1 MKDSGLVIKIGEKAP
16 DFVLK
21 DNRNH
26 EIRLSE
32 FKGKKIL
39 LSWHPL
45 AWTGVCAQQMQS
57 LEKMKPVFAE
67 LNTVALGISID
78 TVPSKNAW
86 AKNLQISET
95 RLLSDFWPHG
105 QVAQQYGLFREKEG
119 FTQRANVII
128 NENMEISF
136 VKIYDIP
143 QLPDLEEIIAEL
155 KK

>member
-1 MKDSGLVIKIGEKAP
+1 MENNFGIKIAEKAP
-16 DFVLK
+16 EFTLK

-26 EIRLSE
+26 ETRLSE
-32 FKGKKIL
+32 FKGKKVL

-45 AWTGVCAQQMQS
+45 AWTSVCAQQMQS
-57 LEKMKPVFAE
+57 LEKMKPVFDE

-105 QVAQQYGLFREKEG
+105 YVAKLYGLFREKEG
-119 FTQRANVII
+119 FTQRANVIV

-143 QLPDLEEIIAEL
+143 QLPDLDEIIIEL

>member
-1 MKDSGLVIKIGEKAP
+1 MESNFSIKIGEKAP
-16 DFVLK
+16 DFTLK

-26 EIRLSE
+26 EINLSE
-32 FKGKKIL
+32 FLGKKVL

-45 AWTGVCAQQMQS
+45 AWTSVCAQQMQN
-57 LEKMKPVFAE
+57 LEKVKPVFDE

-86 AKNLQISET
+86 AKKLEISET
-95 RLLSDFWPHG
+95 KLLSDFWPHG
-105 QVAQQYGLFREKEG
+105 RVARLYGLFREKEG

-128 NENMEISF
+128 DENMQISF

-143 QLPDLEEIIAEL
+143 QLPDLEEIIIEL